1 MTFKEN
7 LESRIKKVKIEIM
20 ALWYA
25 ARDERTPWVAKG
37 FALLVT
43 AYAFSP
49 VDLIPDFIPV
59 LGYLD
64 DLILIPAGIAL
75 VIKLI
80 PDEVMAESRRKAME
94 NKQKPVSIVGGII
107 IALIWLG
114 ILFVVG
120 RAAYRLIWL
129 KN

>member
-7 LESRIKKVKIEIM
+7 LETRIKKIKIEIM

-25 ARDERTPWVAKG
+25 ARDKRTPWYAKG
-37 FALLVT
+37 LALLVT

-49 VDLIPDFIPV
+49 VDLIPDFIPL

-64 DLILIPAGIAL
+64 DLVLIPAGIAL
-75 VIKLI
+75 AIKLI
-80 PDEVMAESRRKAME
+80 PDEVMAESRMKAME

-120 RAAYRLIWL
+120 RAVYRLFWL
-129 KN
+129 KD

>member
-25 ARDERTPWVAKG
+25 ARDKRTPWYAKG
-37 FALLVT
+37 LALLVT

-64 DLILIPAGIAL
+64 DLVLIPAGIAL
-75 VIKLI
+75 AIKLI
-80 PDEVMAESRRKAME
+80 PGEVMAESRVKAME

-120 RAAYRLIWL
+120 RAVYRLFWL
-129 KN
+129 KD

>member
-7 LESRIKKVKIEIM
+7 LETRIKKIKIEIM

-25 ARDERTPWVAKG
+25 ARDKRTPWYAKG
-37 FALLVT
+37 LALLVT

>member
-7 LESRIKKVKIEIM
+7 LETRIKKVKVEIM

-25 ARDERTPWVAKG
+25 ARDSRTPWVAKAL
-37 FALLVT
+37 ALLVT

-49 VDLIPDFIPV
+49 VDLIPDFIPL

-75 VIKLI
+75 AVKLI
-80 PDEVMAESRRKAME
+80 PDKVMAESRAKAME
-94 NKQKPVSIVGGII
+94 NEQKPVSIIGGIVI
-107 IALIWLG
+107 GLVWLG

-120 RAAYRLIWL
+120 RAVYRLIWL
-129 KN
+129 KD